1 MTEIPK
7 SCTTCQHR
15 YGKGQFARCSA
26 TGFYIEVTRK
36 FPETGCDGNYSAW
49 SKRLS
54 VKERFLFWL
63 KGEIS

>member
-15 YGKGQFARCSA
+15 EGKGGFSRCTA
-26 TGFYIEVTRK
+26 TGFYAGVTRQ
-36 FPETGCDGNYSAW
+36 FPEEGCDVNYSGW

-54 VKERFLFWL
+54 IKERFLFWL
-63 KGEIS
+63 KGEIK